1 MRFSFLAK
9 KFDKISP
16 KNISEAKFNQ
26 LVDAL
31 PSSAIDPPKKLIT
44 EPEQKE
50 TAVKI
55 KTKKDKKK
63 KSKKEKNSEPKNSES
78 TYTEPTAVPNVK
90 KKEPKNGEL
99 VDTTEV
105 FVYECA
111 GVLFGIPVAYVT
123 EITND
128 YGTISPL
135 KGFLRSCVGTTEYRG
150 RLLPIFQ
157 SNESYLKT
165 SEVKKDG
172 NVDLEKTPSAIITI
186 NYNGIM
192 FALTMETHVGIVSV
206 NPATNQKNEVSVE
219 DENTSDLLKD
229 IVWYGEQNL
238 FIFSPEKISTLVFS
252 ELKNQVAIAN
262 DTEIDDQTIEEE
274 TDADLRHNYMVAK
287 IKNSTIAIEIT
298 KVLEVIEGSDVT
310 PLYKVADFIRGLIS
324 LRGQV
329 LSCIDLSR
337 YLGHELTVIDER
349 NKFIVINV
357 SGVDFALCIDRVLG
371 IQSIQQS
378 SFQDSTKVFQ
388 NEIPNYFPNFREKE
402 GEVTLIFKPDL
413 FLKSTELQE
422 YKKN

>member
-1 MRFSFLAK
+1 MAK

-31 PSSAIDPPKKLIT
+31 PSSAIDPPKKLVP

-90 KKEPKNGEL
+90 KNEPKNGEL

-111 GVLFGIPVAYVT
+111 GVFFGIPVAYVT

-157 SNESYLKT
+157 SDESYLKT

-172 NVDLEKTPSAIITI
+172 NINLEKTPSAIITI

-206 NPATNQKNEVSVE
+206 NSTSNYKIAEASE
-219 DENTSDLLKD
+219 SENTSDLLKD
-229 IVWYGEQNL
+229 IVWYEEQNL

-252 ELKNQVAIAN
+252 ELKNQIAVG
-262 DTEIDDQTIEEE
+262 TEEDIDSKSSEEE
-274 TDADLRHNYMVAK
+274 ITDLPTYLWRVVEFIWPLCAVENKPTYAVQ
-287 IKNSTIAIEIT
+287 T
-298 KVLEVIEGSDVT
+298 K
-310 PLYKVADFIRGLIS
+310 LI
-324 LRGQV
+324 
-329 LSCIDLSR
+329 
-337 YLGHELTVIDER
+337 
-349 NKFIVINV
+349 
-357 SGVDFALCIDRVLG
+357 
-371 IQSIQQS
+371 
-378 SFQDSTKVFQ
+378 
-388 NEIPNYFPNFREKE
+388 
-402 GEVTLIFKPDL
+402 
-413 FLKSTELQE
+413 
-422 YKKN
+422 

>member
-1 MRFSFLAK
+1 MAK

-31 PSSAIDPPKKLIT
+31 PSSAIDPPKKLIP

-206 NPATNQKNEVSVE
+206 NPASNQKTEVSVE

-252 ELKNQVAIAN
+252 ELKNQIAIAN
-262 DTEIDDQTIEEE
+262 DTEIDDQPIEEE

>member
-1 MRFSFLAK
+1 MAK

-31 PSSAIDPPKKLIT
+31 PSSAVDQPKNLT
-44 EPEQKE
+44 SEPEQKE
-50 TAVKI
+50 KAVKV
-55 KTKKDKKK
+55 KRKKEKKK
-63 KSKKEKNSEPKNSES
+63 KSTKEKDSEPKNSES
-78 TYTEPTAVPNVK
+78 TNAQPTVVPIIK
-90 KKEPKNGEL
+90 KKEPENEEL

-157 SNESYLKT
+157 SDESYLKT

-172 NVDLEKTPSAIITI
+172 NIDLEKTPSAIITI

-192 FALTMETHVGIVSV
+192 FALTMETHVGIVAV
-206 NPATNQKNEVSVE
+206 NPASNQKAEVSVE
-219 DENTSDLLKD
+219 NENTSDLLKD

-252 ELKNQVAIAN
+252 ELKNQIAIAN
-262 DTEIDDQTIEEE
+262 DTEIDDRPIEEE
-274 TDADLRHNYMVAK
+274 TGADLRHNYMVAK

-329 LSCIDLSR
+329 LSCVDLSR

-349 NKFIVINV
+349 NKFIVISV

-378 SFQDSTKVFQ
+378 SFQDSAKVFQ
-388 NEIPNYFPNFREKE
+388 NDIPDYFPNFREKE
-402 GEVTLIFKPDL
+402 GEVTLIFKPDA
-413 FLKSTELQE
+413 FLKSAELQE

>member
-1 MRFSFLAK
+1 LAK

-31 PSSAIDPPKKLIT
+31 PSSAI
-44 EPEQKE
+44 EPSKNLTPEAEQKE
-50 TAVKI
+50 TEDKV
-55 KTKKDKKK
+55 KTKNQKIK
-63 KSKKEKNSEPKNSES
+63 KSKKEKNSKPKNSES
-78 TYTEPTAVPNVK
+78 KETELTAVPIIKNN
-90 KKEPKNGEL
+90 EPSSEEL
-99 VDTTEV
+99 VDTSEV

-135 KGFLRSCVGTTEYRG
+135 KGFLRSCVGTIEYRG

-157 SNESYLKT
+157 SHESYLKT
-165 SEVKKDG
+165 SEIKEDG
-172 NVDLEKTPSAIITI
+172 NINSEKTPSAIITI
-186 NYNGIM
+186 NYDGIM
-192 FALTMETHVGIVSV
+192 FALTMETHVGIVCV
-206 NPATNQKNEVSVE
+206 NPASNQKTEVSVE

-229 IVWYGEQNL
+229 IVWYGGQNL
-238 FIFSPEKISTLVFS
+238 FVFSPEKISTLVFS
-252 ELKNQVAIAN
+252 ELKNQIAIAN
-262 DTEIDDQTIEEE
+262 DTEIDDKSIEEE
-274 TDADLRHNYMVAK
+274 TGADLRHDYMVAK

-422 YKKN
+422 YQKN

>member
-1 MRFSFLAK
+1 MAK

-31 PSSAIDPPKKLIT
+31 PSSAIDPPKKLVP

-206 NPATNQKNEVSVE
+206 NPASNQKTEVSVE

-252 ELKNQVAIAN
+252 ELKNQIAIAN
-262 DTEIDDQTIEEE
+262 DTEIDDQPIEEE
-274 TDADLRHNYMVAK
+274 TGTDLRHNYMVAK

>member
-1 MRFSFLAK
+1 MAK

-16 KNISEAKFNQ
+16 KNISEEKFNQ

-31 PSSAIDPPKKLIT
+31 PSSVVEQPKAVVTESEKKEKIDK
-44 EPEQKE
+44 
-50 TAVKI
+50 VKV
-55 KTKKDKKK
+55 K
-63 KSKKEKNSEPKNSES
+63 KSKKKKLTKEEKQKTLKIDATDVPINRSDDPKIDEIVNTS
-78 TYTEPTAVPNVK
+78 
-90 KKEPKNGEL
+90 
-99 VDTTEV
+99 EV
-105 FVYECA
+105 FVYKC
-111 GVLFGIPVAYVT
+111 GGILFGIPVAYVT

-135 KGFLRSCVGTTEYRG
+135 KGFLRSCIGTTEYRG
-150 RLLPIFQ
+150 KLLPIFQ
-157 SNESYLKT
+157 SHESYLKVG
-165 SEVKKDG
+165 EIKKDE
-172 NVDLEKTPSAIITI
+172 NNNLHKMPSAIITI

-192 FALTMETHVGIVSV
+192 FALTMETHVGIVSISSKG
-206 NPATNQKNEVSVE
+206 NYKISEAFE

-229 IVWYGEQNL
+229 IVWYEEQNL

-252 ELKNQVAIAN
+252 ELKNQIAVGTEE
-262 DTEIDDQTIEEE
+262 DTYRKSSEEE
-274 TDADLRHNYMVAK
+274 LADLSHDYMVAK

-329 LSCIDLSR
+329 LSCIDLSK

-349 NKFIVINV
+349 NKFIVISV

-378 SFQDSTKVFQ
+378 SFQESNKVFQ
-388 NEIPNYFPNFREKE
+388 NDIPNYFPNFREKE
-402 GEVTLIFKPDL
+402 GEVTLIFKPDF
-413 FLKSTELQE
+413 FLKSTALQE

>member
-1 MRFSFLAK
+1 MAK

-31 PSSAIDPPKKLIT
+31 PSSAIDPPKKLIP

-172 NVDLEKTPSAIITI
+172 NIDLEKTPSAIITI

-206 NPATNQKNEVSVE
+206 NPTTNQKNEVSVE

>member
-1 MRFSFLAK
+1 MAK

-16 KNISEAKFNQ
+16 KNISEEKFNQ

-31 PSSAIDPPKKLIT
+31 PSSVIEQPKAVVTAPEKKEKIDK
-44 EPEQKE
+44 
-50 TAVKI
+50 VKV
-55 KTKKDKKK
+55 K
-63 KSKKEKNSEPKNSES
+63 KSKK
-78 TYTEPTAVPNVK
+78 K
-90 KKEPKNGEL
+90 KLNKEENQKTSRI
-99 VDTTEV
+99 DTTESPINRSGDPV
-105 FVYECA
+105 IEEIVNTREIFVYEC
-111 GVLFGIPVAYVT
+111 GGILFGIPVAFVT

-128 YGTISPL
+128 YGVISPL
-135 KGFLRSCVGTTEYRG
+135 KGFLRSCIGTTEYRG
-150 RLLPIFQ
+150 KLLPIFQ
-157 SNESYLKT
+157 SHESYLKV
-165 SEVKKDG
+165 SEIKKDE
-172 NVDLEKTPSAIITI
+172 NNNLNKMPSAIITI

-192 FALTMETHVGIVSV
+192 FALTMETHVGIVSISSKG
-206 NPATNQKNEVSVE
+206 NYKIAEAFE

-229 IVWYGEQNL
+229 IVWYEEQNL

-252 ELKNQVAIAN
+252 ELKNQIAVGTEE
-262 DTEIDDQTIEEE
+262 DTDRKSSEEE
-274 TDADLRHNYMVAK
+274 LADLSHDYMVAK

-329 LSCIDLSR
+329 LSCIDLSK

-349 NKFIVINV
+349 NKFIVISV

-378 SFQDSTKVFQ
+378 SFQDSNKVFQ
-388 NEIPNYFPNFREKE
+388 NDIPNYFPNFREKG
-402 GEVTLIFKPDL
+402 GEVTLIFKPDF